1 MIFVLR
7 FVDVFILAL
16 QVSCSAGAN
25 ITIVHEVLLH
35 DLCNLLLDK

>member
-16 QVSCSAGAN
+16 QVSCSVAN
-25 ITIVHEVLLH
+25 NTIVDEVLLH